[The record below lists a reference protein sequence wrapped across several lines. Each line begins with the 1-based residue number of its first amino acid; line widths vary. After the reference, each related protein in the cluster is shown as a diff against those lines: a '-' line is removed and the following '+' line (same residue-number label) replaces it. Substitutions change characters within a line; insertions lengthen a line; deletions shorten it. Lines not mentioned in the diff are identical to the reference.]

1 MNPLYRNDPPGQYP
15 PSWYAETAVLDAE
28 RPALTGAVRVDLAIV
43 GAGFTGL
50 WAALTAARAGL
61 SVVVLD
67 AHRVGFGASGRNGG
81 QVGTGLR
88 MDQGWLEGQIGKG
101 PARAVWDVSEAGK

>member
-43 GAGFTGL
+43 GAGLIFKGFTFYL
-50 WAALTAARAGL
+50 N
-61 SVVVLD
+61 S
-67 AHRVGFGASGRNGG
+67 SY
-81 QVGTGLR
+81 
-88 MDQGWLEGQIGKG
+88 LE
-101 PARAVWDVSEAGK
+101 